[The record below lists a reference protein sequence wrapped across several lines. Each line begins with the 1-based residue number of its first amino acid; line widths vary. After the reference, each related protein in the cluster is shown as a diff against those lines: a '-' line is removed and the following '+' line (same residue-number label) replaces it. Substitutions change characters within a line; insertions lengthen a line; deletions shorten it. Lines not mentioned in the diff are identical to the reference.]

1 MELLFSI
8 ILFLISFRLSEVYC
22 LKENLDI
29 SPVCTKDI
37 KSELESDEEDMV
49 FMLNLIDDK
58 QQQEQQ
64 VQQEQRAYSLQRIQ
78 LL

>member
-8 ILFLISFRLSEVYC
+8 ILFLISFRLSEIFC
-22 LKENLDI
+22 HKENLDI

-49 FMLNLIDDK
+49 FMLNLIDDR
-58 QQQEQQ
+58 QQQEK
-64 VQQEQRAYSLQRIQ
+64 QEQPAFSLHRIQ